1 MVKKVEESRR
11 RGNIFL
17 LLLCEI
23 NNIAPLH
30 LPFEIHFALQEIP
43 YFQVLDFEIWLYFQ
57 DSIYTVTLS
66 TALQHKRKTFI
77 STHTFVSY
85 Q

>member
-1 MVKKVEESRR
+1 MVKKAEESRR
-11 RGNIFL
+11 RGNTFL

-23 NNIAPLH
+23 NNIARLH
-30 LPFEIHFALQEIP
+30 LSFEIYFVWQEFP
-43 YFQVLDFEIWLYFQ
+43 YLQVLDFKIWLYFQ
-57 DSIYTVTLS
+57 DSIYTVILS

>member
-1 MVKKVEESRR
+1 MVKIAEESRR
-11 RGNIFL
+11 RGNTFI

-23 NNIAPLH
+23 DNIAPLH
-30 LPFEIHFALQEIP
+30 LSFEIYFFWKEFP
-43 YFQVLDFEIWLYFQ
+43 YLQVLDFEIWLYFQ
-57 DSIYTVTLS
+57 DSIYTVILS